1 MRSTIPYLHFNGTA
15 EAAMTFYKKVLG
27 GEFLI
32 FQQFK
37 DVPGAE
43 KMPVE
48 NQERFIHISLQVSPS
63 ITIMASD
70 TMGPVEDLTIGNN
83 FHICLNTDS
92 EKETDKLFEELSK
105 NGTVEMPL
113 NKTFWGA
120 YFGMCRDKFGV
131 QWMLSYSPDQ
141 ENKKSKQ

>member
-1 MRSTIPYLHFNGTA
+1 MRNTIFYFHFNGTA
-15 EAAMTFYKKVLG
+15 EAAMKFYKKVLG

-70 TMGPVEDLTIGNN
+70 TMGSVEDLNIGNN
-83 FHICLNTDS
+83 FHICLTTDS
-92 EKETDKLFEELSK
+92 ENETDKLFEELSK
-105 NGTVEMPL
+105 NGSVEMPL

-131 QWMLSYSPDQ
+131 QWMLSYSPEQ